1 MRHPAWT
8 AVILCGALLSS
19 AGCQTAGRI
28 NETSKPDHVMLLEA
42 DRATVWN
49 ALVQLLNDRNIQIL
63 ESDRDRGWLRTD
75 YVYFH
80 PEAFG
85 EPVLTGKTIMG
96 TYVDVEGGRYR
107 LTIQLA
113 ESGAATSVHVETEL
127 QRLEKRRGA
136 PPVEP
141 SFSLDSSAGRGYV
154 IGVPQP
160 SNGVIERHFLD
171 DLKQTVADELRGP
184 APSAPLQRS
193 E

>member
-19 AGCQTAGRI
+19 AGCQTAGQI
-28 NETSKPDHVMLLEA
+28 NETSKPDHIMLLEA

-49 ALVQLLNDRNIQIL
+49 TLVQLLNARNIQIL
-63 ESDRDRGWLRTD
+63 ESERDRGWLRTD

-80 PEAFG
+80 PMAFG
-85 EPVLTGKTIMG
+85 EPVLTGTTVMG
-96 TYVDVEGGRYR
+96 KYVDVEGGRYR
-107 LTIQLA
+107 LSVQLTEA
-113 ESGAATSVHVETEL
+113 GEATSVRVEVEL
-127 QRLEKRRGA
+127 QRLEKRPGA

-154 IGVPQP
+154 IGVPQL

-171 DLKQTVADELRGP
+171 DLKQAVTGELKGP
-184 APSAPLQRS
+184 DHSPPLKKS